1 MYVTCH
7 KKKFVKT
14 GRKKAHPT
22 QPALLDFQ
30 DEIVVE
36 VYVTC
41 EGLEEG
47 MGNEK
52 KGSRFIRW
60 TFDMRLGTNNTPS
73 AMAKLRQCF
82 HSAFYIRYIYV
93 YVIVETKTDLKMVYY
108 KQRKGSPWIN
118 SFAETEKLVNG
129 EENQRLNPDNIE
141 RPNTKWTFV
150 ELSNIQVKV
159 VLDRQPMLGTGP
171 YPD

>member
-1 MYVTCH
+1 M
-7 KKKFVKT
+7 
-14 GRKKAHPT
+14 
-22 QPALLDFQ
+22 
-30 DEIVVE
+30 
-36 VYVTC
+36 
-41 EGLEEG
+41 
-47 MGNEK
+47 
-52 KGSRFIRW
+52 
-60 TFDMRLGTNNTPS
+60 
-73 AMAKLRQCF
+73 
-82 HSAFYIRYIYV
+82 
-93 YVIVETKTDLKMVYY
+93 KMVYY

-129 EENQRLNPDNIE
+129 EEKQRLNPDNIE